1 MYACPHCESTKMFM
15 AFKDGLLIKVLEDH
29 EDVDGLDSVNELL
42 CSECNHWFE
51 NPTKGAG
58 RQPMTGEL
66 VTITGLKGKGTIKVV
81 ATGIEFPFHYDSYE
95 EEAVDVLREEDLDLV
110 EALREFSSHHDH
122 QLALRVKEQDNPN
135 TWVYRLNAR
144 RLWKALRK

>member
-29 EDVDGLDSVNELL
+29 EDVDGLEAVKELL
-42 CSECNHWFE
+42 CSDCNHWFE
-51 NPTKGAG
+51 NPTMGKG
-58 RQPMTGEL
+58 RKRMTGEL

-81 ATGIEFPFHYDSYE
+81 ATGIVFPFHYDTYE
-95 EEAVDVLREEDLDLV
+95 EEAVEVLRDEDMDLV
-110 EALREFSSHHDH
+110 AALKEFSGHHDH
-122 QLALRVKEQDNPN
+122 QLALRVKEEDNPN

-144 RLWKALRK
+144 RLWKALK